1 MGAVVNGGCREWSL
15 LWVESVVGGVS
26 LCVHGTIT
34 VHTYQTDASMLRRL
48 PLAAFIFG

>member
-26 LCVHGTIT
+26 CVCMGLLQSTHIRR
-34 VHTYQTDASMLRRL
+34 MLH
-48 PLAAFIFG
+48 AT